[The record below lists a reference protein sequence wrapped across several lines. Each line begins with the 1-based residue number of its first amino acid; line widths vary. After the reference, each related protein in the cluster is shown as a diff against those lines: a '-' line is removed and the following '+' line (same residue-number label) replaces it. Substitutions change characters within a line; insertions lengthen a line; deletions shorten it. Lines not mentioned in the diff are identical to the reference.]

1 MGSVRV
7 TFRPNNRSVRAVGS
21 SSGVYRDLE
30 RRAQQVITLARQIAA
45 PHRDTGEYDRSF
57 RTERVRIRGMAA
69 VQVTND
75 SVAAP
80 FLEHGTR
87 PHVIEPR
94 DKQALSWPGA
104 RHPVKRVNHPG
115 TPALHILR
123 RALRAAGR

>member
-7 TFRPNNRSVRAVGS
+7 TFRPNNRSIRSIGS
-21 SSGVYRDLE
+21 SNSVYRELE
-30 RRAQQVITLARQIAA
+30 KRADRVILLARQIAA

-57 RTERVRIRGMAA
+57 RTERTRIRGMAA

-75 SVAAP
+75 APHSVL
-80 FLEHGTR
+80 LEFGTR

-94 DKQALSWPGA
+94 DKQALAWPGA